1 MTIRLLA
8 CGLVLTSCSNLR
20 ISRNIAKAKQL
31 NNLEQLSG
39 AALFVYKFVYKEVL
53 LMIKDDEMIFKTN
66 KEHKK
71 ISDLLANLKE
81 KYILAEFDWGE
92 PVGHE
97 YQVDGEKDCALT

>member
-1 MTIRLLA
+1 
-8 CGLVLTSCSNLR
+8 
-20 ISRNIAKAKQL
+20 
-31 NNLEQLSG
+31 
-39 AALFVYKFVYKEVL
+39 
-53 LMIKDDEMIFKTN
+53 MIKDDEMIFKTN

>member
-20 ISRNIAKAKQL
+20 ISRNLAKAKQL

-39 AALFVYKFVYKEVL
+39 AALFVYKKVL
-53 LMIKDDEMIFKTN
+53 LMTNDNEIILKPN

-71 ISDLLANLKE
+71 INDLLANFE
-81 KYILAEFDWGE
+81 GEYTPAEFDWGE

-97 YQVDGEKDCALT
+97 YKA

>member
-1 MTIRLLA
+1 
-8 CGLVLTSCSNLR
+8 
-20 ISRNIAKAKQL
+20 
-31 NNLEQLSG
+31 
-39 AALFVYKFVYKEVL
+39 
-53 LMIKDDEMIFKTN
+53 MIKDDEMIFKTN

-97 YQVDGEKDCALT
+97 KLFHLQFLIDFI

>member
-1 MTIRLLA
+1 MTRLLA
-8 CGLVLTSCSNLR
+8 YSPVLTSCSNLR
-20 ISRNIAKAKQL
+20 ISGNLVKATKQL

-39 AALFVYKFVYKEVL
+39 AALFVYKEVL
-53 LMIKDDEMIFKTN
+53 LMIKDNEMILKPN

-71 ISDLLANLKE
+71 INDLLANFE
-81 KYILAEFDWGE
+81 GEYTPAEFEWGE